1 MGKDIKWLE
10 GNRIQIAPPK
20 KTKKVTG
27 TRFATI
33 LGLNPWSTAFEM
45 WCAIT
50 KTYEVPFE
58 DTIYTVAGKTIEPKQ
73 AEYMKK
79 SYGMDIITPTDKY
92 GADYFNKTWGDFFPE
107 NPHLGGMWDYLG
119 VDDETGKVD
128 TVLEMKTTKRIEDW
142 QNDIP
147 EYYALQAALYAYLLG
162 VDNVIMVASF
172 LEEKDYEH
180 PEKYKPSIKNTI
192 TKEFKVSER
201 YPDFADKVK
210 TVEKWWAEYVDKG
223 VSPEFDEKKDAEILK
238 ALRTTSVDTT
248 SDDINSMIAEAEALK
263 TEVDEF
269 NKSIK
274 DKTDRL
280 DALNKAIKEFAIKQF
295 KEGDK
300 KVEVKGS
307 AYTFSVSRSDPKP
320 KTVYNDDAMK
330 ADGVYDKYVTTEQGE
345 PTYRLTVGAIK
356 SK

>member
-1 MGKDIKWLE
+1 MAKDIKWLE

-33 LGLNPWSTAFEM
+33 LGLNPWSTEFEM

-50 KTYEVPFE
+50 KTFELPFE
-58 DTIYTVAGKTIEPKQ
+58 DTIYTIAGKTIEPKQ
-73 AEYMKK
+73 EQYMSR
-79 SYGMDIITPTDKY
+79 SYGMDLISPTDRY
-92 GADYFNKTWGDFFPE
+92 GEDYFNKTWGDFFPE
-107 NPHLGGMWDYLG
+107 SPHLGGMWDYLG

-172 LEEKDYEH
+172 LEEKDYND
-180 PEKYKPSIKNTI
+180 PKKYKPSIKNTI

-201 YPDFADKVK
+201 YPDFAEKVAK
-210 TVEKWWAEYVDKG
+210 VEKWWADYVDTG
-223 VSPEFDEKKDAEILK
+223 ISPAFDEKKDAEILK
-238 ALRTTSVDTT
+238 ALRTNTLAPET
-248 SDDINSMIAEAEALK
+248 DIEALIAEAEGLK
-263 TEVDEF
+263 SDIDAVSAT
-269 NKSIK
+269 IA
-274 DKTDRL
+274 DKEKRL
-280 DALNKAIKEFAIKQF
+280 KKINEIIKEHATKQF
-295 KEGDK
+295 RDGDK

-307 AYTFSVSRSDPKP
+307 KYTWSLARTTKDVTK
-320 KTVYNDDAMK
+320 VNEEALK
-330 ADGVYDKYVTTEQGE
+330 ADGIFDKYSTTTQE
-345 PTYRLTVGAIK
+345 TSYRMTVSAIK
-356 SK
+356 EGK